1 MTDKEAIDMMQRC
14 VETERASFDFES
26 YSGRYLNVLVRQ
38 NGKQDFRQ
46 VTMREGESFD
56 AAIQRFL
63 RGRRS
68 C

>member
-1 MTDKEAIDMMQRC
+1 MMTRFVLKEK
-14 VETERASFDFES
+14 ASFDFES

-63 RGRRS
+63 GERR
-68 C
+68 